1 MSALQLPERL
11 THLEA
16 SACLG
21 ELLARLPA
29 GGAVSV
35 DAAAL
40 RDFDSAALATLLALR
55 RHLLLQGRAL
65 SLSRVPPRLSELVAL
80 YGVGELL
87 PA

>member
-1 MSALQLPERL
+1 MSELQLPDRL

-16 SACLG
+16 SACLT
-21 ELLARLPA
+21 ELVARLPA
-29 GGAVSV
+29 GGPVCV

-55 RHLLLQGRAL
+55 RRLLQQGRAL
-65 SLSRVPPRLSELVAL
+65 SLSRVPPRLAELVAL